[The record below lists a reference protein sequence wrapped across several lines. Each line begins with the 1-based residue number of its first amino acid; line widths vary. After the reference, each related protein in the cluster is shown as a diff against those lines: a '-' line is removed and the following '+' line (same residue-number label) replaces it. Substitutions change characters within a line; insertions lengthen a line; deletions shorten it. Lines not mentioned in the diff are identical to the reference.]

1 MAQSAK
7 AREVYVSDVVD
18 FLEYFAPPSL
28 NPAEAVCGLQSGA
41 GSLPVTAV
49 ILAPFVTQSVIR
61 VANATTANLI
71 VTPTP
76 LITAPL
82 GSFRSDEWPG
92 SLVSQLLQCGL
103 SLYTLGP
110 SAAIAPSGFD
120 HCFAE
125 RLGIAGT
132 RQLLP
137 ASVEPE
143 MKLVVFVPVEAV
155 NRVLLALAEAGA
167 GVIGNYTHCAFETLG
182 TGSFIPGPGS
192 QPSTGTPGRFKSVEE
207 ARLEMRVPQR
217 ELSGVLAALLDVHP
231 YEEPAYDIYPLRNP
245 GAVFSRGK
253 LGELPLPVSMV
264 TVLGQIE
271 DALHSYGSNRLR
283 SYNVQNR
290 SVRNVAVVSGESD
303 NGTTVQAALRANAD
317 VVILGSVSQQD
328 QMMVDG
334 HNTALVD
341 TGYAPSLAPGLE
353 RLAAQLRNTFG
364 AEGLRVLC
372 AGRGH

>member
-1 MAQSAK
+1 M
-7 AREVYVSDVVD
+7 
-18 FLEYFAPPSL
+18 
-28 NPAEAVCGLQSGA
+28 
-41 GSLPVTAV
+41 
-49 ILAPFVTQSVIR
+49 
-61 VANATTANLI
+61 
-71 VTPTP
+71 
-76 LITAPL
+76 
-82 GSFRSDEWPG
+82 
-92 SLVSQLLQCGL
+92 
-103 SLYTLGP
+103 
-110 SAAIAPSGFD
+110 
-120 HCFAE
+120 
-125 RLGIAGT
+125 
-132 RQLLP
+132 
-137 ASVEPE
+137 
-143 MKLVVFVPVEAV
+143 
-155 NRVLLALAEAGA
+155 
-167 GVIGNYTHCAFETLG
+167 
-182 TGSFIPGPGS
+182 
-192 QPSTGTPGRFKSVEE
+192 RF
-207 ARLEMRVPQR
+207 PQR
-217 ELSGVLAALLDVHP
+217 ELSGVLASLLDVHP

-271 DALHSYGSNRLR
+271 DALRSYGSNRLR

-303 NGTTVQAALRANAD
+303 NGRTVQAALRANAD